1 VLSPKRCRHAQDST
15 AAGFR
20 VDFTAVDFTAVL
32 LGGLTVN
39 FTPADFTVADSS
51 TTVVSTGE

>member
-1 VLSPKRCRHAQDST
+1 VLSPNRCRHAQDST
-15 AAGFR
+15 AAGFK
-20 VDFTAVDFTAVL
+20 VDFTAVL